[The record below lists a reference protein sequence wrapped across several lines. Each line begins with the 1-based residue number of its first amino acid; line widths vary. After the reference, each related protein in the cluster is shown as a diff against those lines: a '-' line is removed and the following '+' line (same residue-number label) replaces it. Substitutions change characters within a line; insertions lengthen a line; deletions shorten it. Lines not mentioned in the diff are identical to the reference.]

1 VLLSSVLIYALGIDD
16 SAARPLENHLLEPMQ
31 ELLPPLAEEQL
42 LEGLST
48 SSNKKFEHQEEV
60 KKRRRRRQDDAD
72 ADDDDEGDRRV
83 RDKTL
88 APNRRRR
95 ANTLSRDQWA
105 SLAWLL
111 LIVIGGSK
119 FSFWLFV
126 HAHDAL
132 CIAFDLSCKPKGY

>member
-1 VLLSSVLIYALGIDD
+1 
-16 SAARPLENHLLEPMQ
+16 MQ
-31 ELLPPLAEEQL
+31 ELLPPLAQEQ
-42 LEGLST
+42 SQAD
-48 SSNKKFEHQEEV
+48 SSHSRNKKFEHQEEA
-60 KKRRRRRQDDAD
+60 KKRRRRRNDAD
-72 ADDDDEGDRRV
+72 ADTDEDDDRRV
-83 RDKTL
+83 RDYHL

-95 ANTLSRDQWA
+95 GNTLTRDQWA
-105 SLAWLL
+105 SVAWLL